1 MIDNYD
7 SFTFNLVHYFQALG
21 QEVVVYRNNEINLK
35 EIEQLKP
42 QYIVISPGPCDPD
55 SAGISLAV
63 IAQFAGKIPLL
74 GVCLGHQCI
83 AQHFGAKVEKA
94 KKVMH
99 GKTSKISHNQQ
110 GLFRDLNQPL
120 QVTRYHSLIVN
131 KQSLPNELTITAWSQ
146 NEQGE
151 LDEIMALEHKSLAI
165 SSVQFHPESILTE
178 QGQNLLANFIKQFKN
193 HPIS

>member
-21 QEVVVYRNNEINLK
+21 QEVVVYRNDEISLN
-35 EIEQLKP
+35 EIEQLNP
-42 QYIVISPGPCDPD
+42 QYIVISPGPGDPD

-63 IAQFAGKIPLL
+63 VEQFSGKIPLL

-83 AQHFGAKVEKA
+83 AQHFGANVKKA
-94 KKVMH
+94 KQVMH

-110 GLFRDLNQPL
+110 GLFSDLNQPL
-120 QVTRYHSLIVN
+120 QVTRYHSLIVS
-131 KQSLPNELTITAWSQ
+131 KQSLPNELTMTAWSV
-146 NEQGE
+146 NKQGE
-151 LDEIMALEHKSLAI
+151 VDEIMALEHKSLPI

-178 QGQNLLANFIKQFKN
+178 QGESLLANFIKQFKN
-193 HPIS
+193 YPIS